1 MLLELLVLTDCILK
15 LTKNLFIL
23 LFIPD
28 EGDILLQLGDVGVFD
43 DSLHVV
49 ILVSGSMKLSFRI
62 R

>member
-1 MLLELLVLTDCILK
+1 
-15 LTKNLFIL
+15 
-23 LFIPD
+23 
-28 EGDILLQLGDVGVFD
+28 LLQLGDVGVFD